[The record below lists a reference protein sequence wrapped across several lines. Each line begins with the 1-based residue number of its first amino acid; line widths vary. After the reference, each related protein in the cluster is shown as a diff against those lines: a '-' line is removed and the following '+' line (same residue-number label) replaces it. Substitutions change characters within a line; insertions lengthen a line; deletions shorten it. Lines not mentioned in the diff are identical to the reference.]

1 MKESFAQK
9 RKNEHIDT
17 VVFDLGG
24 VLLQWDPRNHLEK
37 YIEDPRVVDL
47 FMEQIFLSPN
57 WNDLDRRTIS
67 LEEGA
72 QLFRSRVAPHE
83 ELFDVS
89 WAGIFDILSPC
100 EENLPV
106 LKKLQDRGYQMLI
119 LSNFIEEAYHHVRRK
134 YDFFS
139 VFHGGVISYEIQ
151 ALKPEPEIYDTL
163 IQRYAL
169 VPERSFFIDDRLENV
184 EGARAR
190 KLQAMQYRSGKSL
203 EEHLDFLLPE

>member
-1 MKESFAQK
+1 MKESLAEK
-9 RKNEHIDT
+9 RKYEHVDT
-17 VVFDLGG
+17 VIFDLGG
-24 VLLQWDPRNHLEK
+24 VLLHWDPRSHLKK
-37 YIEDPRVVDL
+37 YIKDPGVVNL
-47 FMEQIFLSPN
+47 FMERIFLSPD

-72 QLFRSRVAPHE
+72 ELFRRRVAPHG

-89 WAGIFDILSPC
+89 WAGIFDVLSPY

-163 IQRYAL
+163 IQRYDL
-169 VPERSFFIDDRLENV
+169 VPERSFFIDDRPENV

-190 KLQAMQYRSGKSL
+190 NLQALQYRSEKPL
-203 EEHLDFLLPE
+203 EEHLGFLLPE